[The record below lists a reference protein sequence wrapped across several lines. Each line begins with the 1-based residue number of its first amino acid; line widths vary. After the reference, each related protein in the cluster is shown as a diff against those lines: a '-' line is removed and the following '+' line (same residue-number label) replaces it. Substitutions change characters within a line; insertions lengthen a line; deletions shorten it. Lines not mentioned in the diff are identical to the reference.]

1 MIRTIV
7 ARAILAIVAA
17 AGAVSVRGVR
27 VGGVGVGG
35 VQVAMVR
42 SRRRRRAVGFRRGGG
57 VQAWVGVLHVE
68 GEVVGLGARESGRAV
83 DGEEFFEEAV
93 AFAALD
99 VAAATAGVGVS
110 VERHLR
116 FGGSLWLEW
125 YFVAGGVG

>member
-1 MIRTIV
+1 MIRTVIP
-7 ARAILAIVAA
+7 RAILAIVAA
-17 AGAVSVRGVR
+17 ARAVSVWGVR
-27 VGGVGVGG
+27 VGGVGVRG

-42 SRRRRRAVGFRRGGG
+42 SKRRRRAVGLRRRGG

-68 GEVVGLGARESGRAV
+68 GEVIGLRAGESGRAV

-93 AFAALD
+93 AFAAFD

>member
-1 MIRTIV
+1 MIRTVIP
-7 ARAILAIVAA
+7 RAILAIVAA
-17 AGAVSVRGVR
+17 ARAVSVWGVR
-27 VGGVGVGG
+27 VGGVGVRG

-42 SRRRRRAVGFRRGGG
+42 SRRRRQRRAVGLRRRGG

-68 GEVVGLGARESGRAV
+68 GEVIGLRAGESGRAV
-83 DGEEFFEEAV
+83 DGEELFEEAV

-125 YFVAGGVG
+125 